1 MNNVKV
7 SIKGMQTQDDDTND
21 VELFTEGQFEKNGD
35 KYILI
40 YKESEM
46 TGFEGTTTT
55 VEIENERVSIIRSGN
70 VSNQMIFLKG
80 KKTTSYYNTQ
90 FGSLV
95 IGVMADKMD
104 VDITDEGGK
113 IDISYILDINEEFIG
128 QNNVHIDIKKA

>member
-21 VELFTEGQFEKNGD
+21 VELFTEGQFEKDGD

-55 VEIENERVSIIRSGN
+55 VEIENEKVSIIRSGS

-90 FGSLV
+90 YGSLV

-104 VDITDEGGK
+104 VDINDNGGK
-113 IDISYILDINEEFIG
+113 IDINYILDINEEFIG

>member
-21 VELFTEGQFEKNGD
+21 VELFTEGQFEKDGD

-55 VEIENERVSIIRSGN
+55 VEIENEKVSIIRSGN

-90 FGSLV
+90 YGSLV

-104 VDITDEGGK
+104 VDINDNGGK
-113 IDISYILDINEEFIG
+113 IDINYILDINEEFIG

>member
-21 VELFTEGQFEKNGD
+21 VELFTEGQFEKDGD

>member
-21 VELFTEGQFEKNGD
+21 VELFTEGQFEKDGD

-55 VEIENERVSIIRSGN
+55 VEIENEKVSIIRSGN

>member
-21 VELFTEGQFEKNGD
+21 VELFTEGKFEKSGN
-35 KYILI
+35 KYVLI

-55 VEIENERVSIIRSGN
+55 VEIENEKVSIIRSGN

-95 IGVMADKMD
+95 IGVMTDKMD
-104 VDITDEGGK
+104 VDVGDDGGK
-113 IDISYILDINEEFIG
+113 IDINYILDINEEFIG

>member
-1 MNNVKV
+1 MDNVKV
-7 SIKGMQTQDDDTND
+7 SIKGMQIQDDDTND

-35 KYILI
+35 KYILV

-55 VEIENERVSIIRSGN
+55 VEIENERVCIIRAGG
-70 VSNQMIFLKG
+70 VSNQMLFLKG

-104 VDITDEGGK
+104 VNVNDDGGVIDIT
-113 IDISYILDINEEFIG
+113 YIIDINEEFIG

>member
-21 VELFTEGQFEKNGD
+21 VELFTEGKFEKSGN
-35 KYILI
+35 KYVLI

-55 VEIENERVSIIRSGN
+55 VEIENEKVSIIRSGN

-95 IGVMADKMD
+95 IGVMTDKMD
-104 VDITDEGGK
+104 VDVGDDGGK
-113 IDISYILDINEEFIG
+113 IDINYILDINEEFIG
-128 QNNVHIDIKKA
+128 QNNVQIDIKKA

>member
-21 VELFTEGQFEKNGD
+21 VELFTEGQFEKDGD

-40 YKESEM
+40 YKEM

>member
-1 MNNVKV
+1 MDNVKV
-7 SIKGMQTQDDDTND
+7 SIKGMQIQDDDTND

-35 KYILI
+35 KYILV

-55 VEIENERVSIIRSGN
+55 VEIENERVCIIRAGG
-70 VSNQMIFLKG
+70 VSNQMLFLKG

-104 VDITDEGGK
+104 VNVNDDGGL
-113 IDISYILDINEEFIG
+113 IDINYIIEINEEFIG